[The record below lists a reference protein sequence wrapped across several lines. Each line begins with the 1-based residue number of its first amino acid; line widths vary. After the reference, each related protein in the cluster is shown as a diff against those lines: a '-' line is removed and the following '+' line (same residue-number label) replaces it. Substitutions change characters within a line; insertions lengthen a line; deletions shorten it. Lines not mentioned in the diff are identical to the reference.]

1 MTLIWALF
9 KTPWVRLALH
19 VLAAFGMAYWLWYD
33 GHHKGVADGRAQV
46 TALIEAPDTGW
57 RARLGQCATA
67 LTAQN
72 AKVKA
77 NSEEATKTLKEQTA
91 TLREALDEAK
101 RAQKTVTVVMK
112 PLKATERCARVDEID
127 QRLLDT
133 LK

>member
-1 MTLIWALF
+1 MSLIWALF
-9 KTPWVRLALH
+9 KSPWVRWAVWGLVVTFAVFWALH
-19 VLAAFGMAYWLWYD
+19 NSYQR
-33 GHHKGVADGRAQV
+33 GVTDGRAKV
-46 TALIEAPDTGW
+46 TALIEAPGTGW
-57 RARLGQCATA
+57 RARLGQCTTA
-67 LTAQN
+67 VTAQN
-72 AKVKA
+72 DRVKA
-77 NSEEATKTLKEQTA
+77 NSDAASKTLKEQTA